1 MTDRY
6 TVTEIEEDKHI
17 AVILERQRERERA
30 RERERERE
38 RDEDIRSTCDELL
51 RFNRRAST
59 YDVTHTHKHHM

>member
-6 TVTEIEEDKHI
+6 TVTETEEHKHT
-17 AVILERQRERERA
+17 AVILERQ

>member
-38 RDEDIRSTCDELL
+38 MKTYAA
-51 RFNRRAST
+51 RAT
-59 YDVTHTHKHHM
+59 NC